1 MSHKNSPTEFADCI
15 VILSKKTRSLQRQTF
30 FSDRVFSAS
39 GENDKLLFHTLRQCE
54 ENYSTEISFVSVV
67 KLVENNG
74 AT

>member
-1 MSHKNSPTEFADCI
+1 M
-15 VILSKKTRSLQRQTF
+15 ILSKKNQEFATTNF